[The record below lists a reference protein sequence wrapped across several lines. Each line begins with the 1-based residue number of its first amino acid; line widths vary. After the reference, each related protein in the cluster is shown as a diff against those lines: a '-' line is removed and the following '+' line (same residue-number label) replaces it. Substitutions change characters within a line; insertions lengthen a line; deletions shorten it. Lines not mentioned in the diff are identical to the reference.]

1 MPKMIEGALDRL
13 REIPHLDWG
22 HYPTPLEELP
32 RLRASIGTSCPHLL
46 IKRDDLTGPGFG
58 GNKVRKLEYLFA
70 QAVADDA
77 EVAITVGG
85 EKSNH
90 ARITA
95 ALAAR
100 LGIRAILVL
109 NSAAPDDSEN
119 QWTPASLALDRLF
132 GAEVHLVKTREE
144 RLPTM
149 QAIARELRSQ
159 GRRVIEIPLGAS
171 VPLGALGYVRAAQE
185 LAAQLAARSVSLD
198 YIFHASSS
206 GGTQAGLQVGCQL
219 AGIDA
224 QIIGVSPDDP
234 SGTIA
239 AEVRTI
245 MRGLAEMLGLSN
257 DSLKDDVTVI
267 DDFIGPGY
275 GLASAESDAAL
286 SLLARTEGVVLDPV
300 YTAKAM
306 TALLAWISEG
316 RLSKRETA
324 LFWHT
329 GGQMALFYTEKS
341 KGKRQKAK
349 GKNEE

>member
-1 MPKMIEGALDRL
+1 MTEWALDRF
-13 REIPHLDWG
+13 REIPHLNWG

-32 RLRASIGTSCPHLL
+32 RLRASIGNCPQLL

-70 QAVADDA
+70 KAVADEAD
-77 EVAITVGG
+77 VAITVGG

-95 ALAAR
+95 ELAAR
-100 LGIRAILVL
+100 LGLRSILVL
-109 NSAAPDDSEN
+109 NSARPDDSEN
-119 QWTPASLALDRLF
+119 QLTPASLALDRLF

-144 RLPTM
+144 RVPAM

-171 VPLGALGYVRAAQE
+171 MPLGALGYVRAAQE
-185 LAAQLAARSVSLD
+185 LAAQLAARNVSVD

-206 GGTQAGLQVGCQL
+206 GGTQAGLEVGCQL
-219 AGIDA
+219 AGIDT
-224 QIIGVSPDDP
+224 QIIGISADDP
-234 SGTIA
+234 SSTIA
-239 AEVRTI
+239 AEIRAI
-245 MRGLAEMLGLSN
+245 IRGIAEMLGLPHGN
-257 DSLKDDVTVI
+257 LKDDVTVI

-286 SLLARTEGVVLDPV
+286 KLLARTEGIILDQV

-306 TALLAWISEG
+306 SALLAWISEG
-316 RLSKRETA
+316 RLSERDTV

-329 GGQMALFYTEKS
+329 GGQMALFYTQEGS
-341 KGKRQKAK
+341 G
-349 GKNEE
+349 